1 MPIEAKG
8 EEYVAVDGV
17 DRASLDRKL
26 LWWGGDGGNDSSLG
40 KEQFGGNDSVGGI
53 STGGMFNT
61 VEYDNGTRF
70 NIYALFLL
78 STFISHAHYI
88 SHYETSCLVF

>member
-1 MPIEAKG
+1 MLLLIVLTELHQIENYSG
-8 EEYVAVDGV
+8 
-17 DRASLDRKL
+17 
-26 LWWGGDGGNDSSLG
+26 GGDGGNDSSLG

-61 VEYDNGTRF
+61 VEYDNGTHF